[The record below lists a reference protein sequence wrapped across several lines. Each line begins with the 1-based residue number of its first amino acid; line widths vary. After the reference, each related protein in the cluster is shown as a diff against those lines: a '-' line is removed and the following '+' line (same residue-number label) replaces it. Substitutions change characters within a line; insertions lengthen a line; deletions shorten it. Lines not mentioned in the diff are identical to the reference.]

1 VPQTPSGPLPGTAT
15 KQITVGRYVLTVGAP
30 AGTIIVPTRRAERRG
45 RHELSEALTAAG
57 AAERIEEA
65 VEEAGDVAG
74 RVERALEL
82 TTALAEGRL
91 DRQTVLREADALVGL
106 VARLDREGRHGDALR
121 LVRALIA
128 LLALLGRWLA
138 LVQSLRL
145 ALRAARTIGDR
156 AQEAWAHH
164 EIGTFSLA
172 GGDKQGADAH
182 LDAALRIRQELGD
195 ETGSQV
201 TASNLAVA
209 RTKPPVTWLSMLAIA
224 GIVAV
229 LIAGTIAGI
238 LYARDGDDDGTTTT
252 TNGTTTDGSPP
263 PPPPPL
269 PTARIDEGPPSLT
282 NDPTAVFS
290 FTAEG
295 EAGFECRLDDGDL
308 EACASAQTYAQ
319 LDEGEHVFEVVPK
332 AADGRSGHSA
342 ERRWSVDTTPPTTTI
357 VSTVVESSDVTV
369 TFSADETATFTC
381 RFDDEAPVTCV
392 SPYMRTNLGG
402 GTHDVGVR
410 ATDEAGNEGT
420 EATTEF
426 VIGPD

>member
-1 VPQTPSGPLPGTAT
+1 MPQTST

-45 RHELSEALTAAG
+45 RNELAEALTAAA
-57 AAERIEEA
+57 AAERIEET
-65 VEEAGDVAG
+65 VEDAGDIAG
-74 RVERALEL
+74 RVERAVEV

-91 DRQTVLREADALVGL
+91 DRQIVLREADALIGL
-106 VARLDREGRHGDALR
+106 LGRLDREGRHEDALR
-121 LVRALIA
+121 LARALLA
-128 LLALLGRWLA
+128 LLALLGRWVA

-172 GGDKQGADAH
+172 GGDQEGAVTH
-182 LDAALRIRQELGD
+182 LEAALRIRQELGD
-195 ETGSQV
+195 ETGAQV

-209 RTKPPVTWLSMLAIA
+209 RTSPPLAWPSMLVIA
-224 GIVAV
+224 GIVAL

-252 TNGTTTDGSPP
+252 TTNGTTTDTSPPPP

-269 PTARIDEGPPSLT
+269 PTAEIVEGPPSLT
-282 NDPTAVFS
+282 NEPTATFS

-308 EACASAQTYAQ
+308 ETCTSPRTYAQ
-319 LDEGEHVFEVVPK
+319 LDEGEHIFEVVPK
-332 AADGRSGHSA
+332 AADGRSGQSA
-342 ERRWSVDTTPPTTTI
+342 ELMWRIDTTPPTTTI
-357 VSTVVESSDVTV
+357 DSTSAESGDLTV
-369 TFSADETATFTC
+369 TFSADDAQATFAC
-381 RFDDEAPVTCV
+381 RLDDEAPVTCT
-392 SPYMRTNLGG
+392 SPYERMNLGG
-402 GTHDVGVR
+402 GFHVVGVR
-410 ATDEAGNEGT
+410 ATDEARNEGN
-420 EATTEF
+420 EATTRVE
-426 VIGPD
+426 IGPD